1 MDNSLFYEK
10 VANLYGFHLN
20 QILKK
25 KHINSTSDPGK
36 NVRYMFK
43 EDGLYKKGVKNGGD
57 RSYKKST
64 LRFNDCHADFFK
76 KAKVGTWN
84 QLLEVE
90 RELTI
95 YSALYSFE
103 NEMYRGVKDEL
114 LKEFSNKIEDKT
126 NYTPHEIIMSAADM
140 RETTPPSDDF
150 IRLYAS
156 YLGLDLYEIFE
167 LKSGFNNFVYRFTET
182 ELQFSDKSQISWER
196 ASTAFNVLNPP
207 KIEKIKVQKYPLGLP
222 YYYPDLLKGYG
233 TKIYKADEMDS
244 EIIGKL
250 GYYPTKE
257 EAIEATSGLLKS
269 VNNG

>member
-76 KAKVGTWN
+76 KAKVGTLN

-95 YSALYSFE
+95 YCALYSFE
-103 NEMYRGVKDEL
+103 NEIYKGTKDEL
-114 LKEFSNKIEDKT
+114 LKEFATEIEDKT
-126 NYTPHEIIMSAADM
+126 DYTPDEIIMSLGDT
-140 RETTPPSDDF
+140 RGTTSPSENL
-150 IRLYAS
+150 IKVYAS

-167 LKSGFNNFVYRFTET
+167 LTSGFNDFVYRFTET
-182 ELQFSDKSQISWER
+182 ELQFSNKNQISWER
-196 ASTAFNVLNPP
+196 ASTAFNVLTPS
-207 KIEKIKVQKYPLGLP
+207 KIEKIKVQKYPLWSP

-233 TKIYKADEMDS
+233 TKIYKADETDKR
-244 EIIGKL
+244 IIEKL

-257 EAIEATSGLLKS
+257 EATAATSNLLKS
-269 VNNG
+269 INNG